1 MVHILHFFPFSP
13 LNLLKTPSFS
23 SSSSSSPPSFN
34 HQKAEFALT
43 KTTQTPPISSKST
56 KYSSDIQISPAQTPN
71 QPPPKTSSSFAHQ
84 TRRTWLLKP
93 MTRPPAIEA
102 LPSGPSAP
110 QHPTGTWKC
119 SNHCLYSKA
128 PSRRSYGLRAKSQS
142 SPLIK
147 PSPRLLF
154 QAIPNKPALKQIL
167 ASIPPRNHQSARS
180 RTPAPI
186 PTSPPSKFTTW
197 LRTTPHLN

>member
-13 LNLLKTPSFS
+13 LNLLKTPSFLLS
-23 SSSSSSPPSFN
+23 LLLLLHLSTIKKQNLLSPRQLKHLPFLPGQPN
-34 HQKAEFALT
+34 
-43 KTTQTPPISSKST
+43 TPRTSKS
-56 KYSSDIQISPAQTPN
+56 ALLRHQTN
-71 QPPPKTSSSFAHQ
+71 PPPKTSSSFAHQ

-93 MTRPPAIEA
+93 MARPPAIEA
-102 LPSGPSAP
+102 LLSGPSAP

-180 RTPAPI
+180 RTPASI

-197 LRTTPHLN
+197 LRTAPHLN